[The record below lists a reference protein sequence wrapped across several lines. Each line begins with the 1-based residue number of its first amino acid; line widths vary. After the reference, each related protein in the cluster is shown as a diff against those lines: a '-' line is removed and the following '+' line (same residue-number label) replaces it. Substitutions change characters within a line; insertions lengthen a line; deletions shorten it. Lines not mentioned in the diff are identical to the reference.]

1 MPAPVGRGGSFRV
14 KLKRVLFPLRD
25 HNPRTRFPAVTLLL
39 IAANVVVFLFEL
51 SWTRAARPP
60 RAAGGAIPYE
70 IVNWVDI
77 GPRNLLPLPG
87 SIFTSMFLHGGWMHL
102 LGNMWFLWIFGD
114 NVEERAGDDPV
125 RHLLSRRRRS
135 SAPWPSVSACPNSTG
150 PMIGASGAI
159 AGVLG
164 GYVMLFPRAKVV
176 TFVGIP
182 FLWHIRDVAG
192 LDLPRASGSS
202 VSSCFGDSTG
212 VAWMAHVGGFLAG
225 LGAVRLL
232 ARTRPQSTAGA
243 PRGRVS
249 AAVAAPS
256 LVTALDTDGP
266 PRKIAS
272 RFRRISSA
280 G

>member
-1 MPAPVGRGGSFRV
+1 VSDSN
-14 KLKRVLFPLRD
+14 RVLFPLRD

-39 IAANVVVFLFEL
+39 IAANAVAFLFEL
-51 SWTRAARPP
+51 SLDARGQNLLVLT
-60 RAAGGAIPYE
+60 GGAIPYE

-102 LGNMWFLWIFGD
+102 IGNMWFLWIFGD
-114 NVEERAGDDPV
+114 NVEERLGAV
-125 RHLLSRRRRS
+125 RFVIFYVVVGIVGALAQCYSMPS
-135 SAPWPSVSACPNSTG
+135 STA
-150 PMIGASGAI
+150 PMIGASGAV

-182 FLWHIRDVAG
+182 FLWHIRDVAAWIFLG
-192 LDLPRASGSS
+192 VWFLGQFFIPGS
-202 VSSCFGDSTG
+202 G

-232 ARTRPQSTAGA
+232 ARTRPR
-243 PRGRVS
+243 PP
-249 AAVAAPS
+249 AAEVEYLP
-256 LVTALDTDGP
+256 P
-266 PRKIAS
+266 PR
-272 RFRRISSA
+272 RRDGWS
-280 G
+280 